1 MNAAF
6 SSWKKD
12 GDYDCLEL
20 DRIVEVNKQM
30 TSEVEP
36 DIANTSSTKIW
47 YLMVTAIVL
56 IIDQFTKYWM
66 SINLS
71 EGDEIDVIRG
81 FFKFSYTENPGIAFG
96 MLNNGNVKWLLVT
109 ISIGAIMV
117 VAFYIMRTASSNRL
131 LLWSLALLAAGI
143 SGNLVDRVRMGRVID
158 FILIYYRDYQ
168 WPVFNIA
175 DTAIT
180 IGAAL
185 MAIELFIPSQH
196 ERVAVPEPIEAP
208 VIDGTQE

>member
-1 MNAAF
+1 M
-6 SSWKKD
+6 
-12 GDYDCLEL
+12 
-20 DRIVEVNKQM
+20 I
-30 TSEVEP
+30 SEVQAGP
-36 DIANTSSTKIW
+36 ANTNSTKIW
-47 YLMVTAIVL
+47 YLMVTAVVL
-56 IIDQFTKYWM
+56 MIDQFTKYWM
-66 SINLS
+66 SINLR

-96 MLNNGNVKWLLVT
+96 MLNNGNVKWLLVS
-109 ISIGAIMV
+109 ISVGAIMV
-117 VAFYIMRTASSNRL
+117 VAFYMTRTASSNRL

-158 FILIYYRDYQ
+158 FILIYYKDYQ

-185 MAIELFIPSQH
+185 MAIELFIPAQH
-196 ERVAVPEPIEAP
+196 ERVAAAEPIESP